1 MGRFVPILRKPKLT
15 IAEEMKLTAVVDDVA
30 FFKVA
35 SSEET
40 LHLKKG
46 AIYQNVTVAQID
58 PEQVVLE
65 ERGKQIVKRL

>member
-1 MGRFVPILRKPKLT
+1 MSRFVPIVHKPKLT
-15 IAEEMKLTAVVDDVA
+15 TAEEMKLTAVVDDVA
-30 FFKVA
+30 FFKLA
-35 SSEET
+35 SCEET
-40 LHLKKG
+40 VHLKKG